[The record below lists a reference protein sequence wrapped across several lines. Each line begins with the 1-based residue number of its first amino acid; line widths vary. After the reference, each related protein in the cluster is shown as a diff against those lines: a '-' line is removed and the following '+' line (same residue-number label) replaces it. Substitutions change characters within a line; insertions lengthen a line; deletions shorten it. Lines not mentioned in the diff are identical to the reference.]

1 MYLATAA
8 FLPSLV
14 QQVVSGIASGAT
26 YASIALALVLIYRAM
41 DVVNFAQGE
50 MAMFTTFIAYT
61 LITTLHLPY
70 AIVFV
75 ATIAVALVGGF
86 AVQRVVIRPFERG
99 PHLTVLIVTLALF
112 FIVNGLAGLLWGYVT
127 KSLVSPFPA
136 RAINFDGIYIGIG
149 DLGVIGITLAMLLV
163 LFLFFRYTKLGLA
176 MRASAL
182 YPESCR
188 LLGIRTSQML
198 ALGWGLSAAVGAV
211 SGMLVAPITFL
222 DPNFMQPVLLFAFA
236 GAVVGGIE
244 SPAGAVVGSVL
255 VGILLALV
263 GTYIPGGQ
271 NLRIAIALIVIV
283 AVLVVKPSGLLGRAQ
298 VQRV

>member
-1 MYLATAA
+1 VYLATAA

-14 QQVVSGIASGAT
+14 QQIVSGIASGAT

-41 DVVNFAQGE
+41 DIVNFAQGE

-61 LITTLHLPY
+61 LITSLHLPY

-75 ATIAVALVGGF
+75 ATVAVALVGGF
-86 AVQRVVIRPFERG
+86 AVQRIVIRPFERG

-112 FIVNGLAGLLWGYVT
+112 FIINGLAGLLWGYVT
-127 KSLVSPFPA
+127 KSQVSPFPGSS
-136 RAINFDGIYIGIG
+136 INFGGLYLGVS
-149 DLGVIGITLAMLLV
+149 DLGVIGITLALLLV
-163 LFLFFRYTKLGLA
+163 LYLFFRYTKLGLA

-188 LLGIRTSQML
+188 LLGVRTSQML

-244 SPAGAVVGSVL
+244 SPAGAVVGSVM

-283 AVLVVKPSGLLGRAQ
+283 AVLVVKPAGLFGRA
-298 VQRV
+298 VVRRV

>member
-14 QQVVSGIASGAT
+14 QQVVSGVASGAT
-26 YASIALALVLIYRAM
+26 YASVALALVLIFRAM
-41 DVVNFAQGE
+41 DIINFAQGE
-50 MAMFTTFIAYT
+50 MAMFTTFIAYS
-61 LITTLHLPY
+61 LIAALHLPY
-70 AIVFV
+70 AIVFAVTV
-75 ATIAVALVGGF
+75 AVGFVGGF

-99 PHLTVLIVTLALF
+99 SHLTVLIVSLGLF
-112 FIVNGLAGLLWGYVT
+112 FAVNGLAGLIWGYVT
-127 KSLVSPFPA
+127 KSVPSPFPA
-136 RAINFDGIYIGIG
+136 RAINFEGLYLGIN

-163 LFLFFRYTKLGLA
+163 LFLFFRHTKLGLA
-176 MRASAL
+176 MRASSL

-188 LLGIRTSQML
+188 LLGVRTSRML

-255 VGILLALV
+255 VGVLLALV
-263 GTYIPGGQ
+263 GTYISGGQ
-271 NLRIAIALIVIV
+271 NLRVAIALIVIV
-283 AVLVVKPSGLLGRAQ
+283 GVLVVKPAGLFGRAA